1 MRKFCLIDAKCNR
14 SDSVVAD
21 CFLRTSYVLSDQDV
35 YARLF
40 IHSFIHD
47 LFGFK
52 FFMFPI
58 SRWNSAALQA
68 RNGRIEHASK
78 FLGDIQD
85 FTSCPQALRSDSEP
99 F

>member
-40 IHSFIHD
+40 IHSFVHSFTIFLASSSLCF
-47 LFGFK
+47 LFPDGIPQHFRPEMAGLN
-52 FFMFPI
+52 MFP
-58 SRWNSAALQA
+58 SS
-68 RNGRIEHASK
+68 
-78 FLGDIQD
+78 
-85 FTSCPQALRSDSEP
+85 
-99 F
+99 